1 MIRIGV
7 ADDQELLREGLSLI
21 LDAQP
26 DMTVVGHAS
35 DGVEAIALAREQ
47 RPDVIVMDVRMPRL
61 TGVDAT
67 RRICADHPEVR
78 VLVLTMFDLDE
89 YVYAAL
95 RAGASGFLLKDSPR
109 ASIIAAV
116 RSVVSGDVLLSSEV
130 TKRLI
135 AQHAGT
141 PGTSTQPYPAIDGLT
156 ERERQVLSQLVR
168 GHSNGEIAQRLG
180 IGDAT
185 VKTHVARLLAKLGQ
199 RDRVQLVVF
208 AYETG
213 IAQPGAGA
221 APNARPPRGH
231 GAH

>member
-1 MIRIGV
+1 MIRIGI
-7 ADDQELLREGLSLI
+7 ADDQELFREGLALI

-35 DGVEAIALAREQ
+35 DGADAIMMAREHC
-47 RPDVIVMDVRMPRL
+47 PDIILMDVRMPRL

-67 RRICADHPEVR
+67 RRIIAEHPATR
-78 VLVLTMFDLDE
+78 ILVLTMFDLDE

-116 RSVVSGDVLLSSEV
+116 RSVVSGDVLLAPEV

-135 AQHAGT
+135 AQHTEPDAAPPSAH
-141 PGTSTQPYPAIDGLT
+141 PGLRTLT
-156 ERERQVLSQLVR
+156 NRERQVLTELAR
-168 GHSNGEIAQRLG
+168 GNSNGEIAARLG
-180 IGDAT
+180 IGEAT
-185 VKTHVARLLAKLGQ
+185 VKTHIARVLAKLGQ
-199 RDRVQLVVF
+199 RDRVQLVVL

-213 IAQPGAGA
+213 IIHPGATSTT
-221 APNARPPRGH
+221 N
-231 GAH
+231 